1 MRPTYHYRSFLWPAL
16 LILVG
21 VIALLANTGQIPAER
36 LYNLVNLW
44 PLILVV
50 IGLELIVRRSLHGV
64 AGDIAAALIILL
76 AIAGATAY
84 VAASPAAHFSQTLDS
99 SAELGSISAASVEID
114 AGAAQITVVGSSD
127 LGSNLYRAHID
138 YSGPKPDVSLDRE
151 TGALVI
157 TQGGNNFFA
166 FGQQR
171 FALSLQLNPSVPWT
185 ISQATGAAT
194 STFNLANVHLS
205 RLSISTGASRND
217 ITLGPPSGKVSVQIN
232 GGSLTVRVHRPS
244 AAQVSVSVSGGAIS
258 LAADGHDYHGFG
270 TLNFT
275 SSSFDVAQ
283 DGYRVEVN
291 GGACNVTVDQAAPS
305 G

>member
-1 MRPTYHYRSFLWPAL
+1 MRSTYHYRSFLWPAL
-16 LILVG
+16 LILIG

-36 LYNLVNLW
+36 LYNLVILW

-64 AGDIAAALIILL
+64 GGDVAAALIILL
-76 AIAGATAY
+76 AVAGATAY
-84 VAASPAAHFSQTLDS
+84 VAASPTTHFSQTLDS
-99 SAELGSISAASVEID
+99 SAELGSISAASLEID

-127 LGSNLYRAHID
+127 LGTNLYHAHID
-138 YSGPKPDVSLDRE
+138 YSGPKPDVTLDRS

-157 TQGGNNFFA
+157 TQRGNDFFA

-171 FALSLQLNPSVPWT
+171 FALNVQLNPAVPWT
-185 ISQATGAAT
+185 ISQSTGAAT
-194 STFNLANVHLS
+194 STFNLANVHVSSLS
-205 RLSISTGASRND
+205 VNTGASRND
-217 ITLGPPSGKVSVQIN
+217 ITLGPPSGKVPVQIN

-244 AAQVSVSVSGGAIS
+244 GAQVSVSVSGGAIS

-270 TLNFT
+270 TLHFS
-275 SSSFDVAQ
+275 SSSFDASQ

-291 GGACNVTVDQAAPS
+291 GGACNVTVDQSTPS